1 MRVPN
6 ERFLSVKEA
15 AAITSLSRAT
25 MYRLVDKDAFPR
37 PRQLA
42 PGRVGFR
49 ASEVEEWVATR
60 RITIK
65 RGQRAA
71 S

>member
-6 ERFLSVKEA
+6 ERFVSVKEA
-15 AAITSLSRAT
+15 VAITSLSRAT
-25 MYRLVDKDAFPR
+25 MYRLVDRDAFPR

-60 RITIK
+60 QITIK

>member
-1 MRVPN
+1 MRVVN
-6 ERFLSVKEA
+6 ERFLSVKEV

-25 MYRLVDKDAFPR
+25 MYRLVDRDAFPR
-37 PRQLA
+37 PQQLA

-60 RITIK
+60 KITIR
-65 RGQRAA
+65 RGQRTA

>member
-1 MRVPN
+1 MHMPY

-37 PRQLA
+37 LRQLA

-49 ASEVEEWVATR
+49 ASEIKEWLATR
-60 RITIK
+60 QITIK
-65 RGQRAA
+65 RGQRTA